1 MKLGKERGV
10 PRGVPGR
17 NSSPRRQP
25 KGSES
30 ALRAWHQKAYSNI
43 IDQSPQ
49 STRVLL
55 SMDLYV
61 PREKTLTEESPGLK
75 RGKLQSENR
84 KSTWFFLSKENST
97 GHTCTGVQRNCV
109 DVEEVTWV
117 RPQTSLAFAL

>member
-1 MKLGKERGV
+1 MRNEVGKGTGV
-10 PRGVPGR
+10 LRGVPGR

-30 ALRAWHQKAYSNI
+30 ALRSWHQKAYSNI

-61 PREKTLTEESPGLK
+61 PSEKTLTEKSPGLK

-84 KSTWFFLSKENST
+84 KST
-97 GHTCTGVQRNCV
+97 
-109 DVEEVTWV
+109 
-117 RPQTSLAFAL
+117 